1 MKASK
6 IEALEDYKNE
16 LQDCLFEISSES
28 EDTEGEPIGAM
39 IEAIEK
45 IDLKLREAKRII
57 ADIRKL

>member
-6 IEALEDYKNE
+6 IEALEDYKNK
-16 LQDCLFEISSES
+16 LQDCLFDISSES
-28 EDTEGEPIGAM
+28 EDTEGEPIGVM
-39 IEAIEK
+39 IEAVEK